1 MHQSFTTN
9 IAHTHATGT
18 QRLCSIDAPFHLLS
32 DDKETSN
39 NPNCA
44 ECMQCLYVYR
54 IKLNS
59 GFWGQIVAKSSIHL
73 AHLGIESNPFDR
85 SILLTAN
92 HAPA

>member
-1 MHQSFTTN
+1 
-9 IAHTHATGT
+9 
-18 QRLCSIDAPFHLLS
+18 
-32 DDKETSN
+32 
-39 NPNCA
+39 
-44 ECMQCLYVYR
+44 MQCLYAYR